1 MSLHMRLC
9 NMREINAC
17 YAHLNAHISNEFR
30 LGAFDFVITKYVSIF
45 LKIKDE
51 TKYSSKGFKLSLP
64 MGDFPFCKI
73 VRGLLVLLD
82 SETRVIF

>member
-1 MSLHMRLC
+1 MSLHIRRC

-17 YAHLNAHISNEFR
+17 YVHLNAHISNEFR

-51 TKYSSKGFKLSLP
+51 KNTVVKALNYPYQWEISLFVKLFVASWFFSTL
-64 MGDFPFCKI
+64 
-73 VRGLLVLLD
+73 RR
-82 SETRVIF
+82 E